1 MKNLII
7 DAANDKIIF
16 SFITEKQSYTT
27 SHINSRE
34 NFDKFMNLLMIFLK
48 ENKIKINDVERI
60 FVNQGPGK
68 FSSLRI
74 SISIAKAI
82 SFTKNISLFGFESK
96 LVKNGNYKKLLELDK
111 KTLKIN
117 DLIKPLYSS

>member
-27 SHINSRE
+27 SHVNSRE
-34 NFDKFMNLLMIFLK
+34 NFDKFMNLLMIFLQ
-48 ENKIKINDVERI
+48 ENKIKIDDIERI
-60 FVNQGPGK
+60 FVNRGPGK

-82 SFTKNISLFGFESK
+82 SLAKNISLTGFDSK
-96 LVKNGNYKKLLELDK
+96 LIKNGNYKKLLELGEKD
-111 KTLKIN
+111 LKIN
-117 DLIKPLYSS
+117 ELIKPLYSS

>member
-7 DAANDKIIF
+7 DAANDKIVFLI
-16 SFITEKQSYTT
+16 INEKQSYTT
-27 SHINSRE
+27 THVNCRE
-34 NFDKFMNLLMIFLK
+34 NFDNFMSLLLSFLK
-48 ENKIKINDVERI
+48 KNKINLDDIKKI

-82 SFTKNISLFGFESK
+82 SLSKNIALIGFEQKVLKNRNYNDLLK
-96 LVKNGNYKKLLELDK
+96 LNKKNLLIK
-111 KTLKIN
+111 G
-117 DLIKPLYSS
+117 LIKPIYSS